1 MKSFIRDNDDDN
13 LRINVDEIASYKNFV
28 KNPELIK
35 DKILAIVKND
45 ELMFYAISPSLIK
58 NLFKGNVNT
67 PNSQESDQKKKNIS
81 SQMS

>member
-1 MKSFIRDNDDDN
+1 MKSFNRENNHDN

-35 DKILAIVKND
+35 DKILAIVNND
-45 ELMFYAISPSLIK
+45 ELIFYAISPSAIK
-58 NLFKGNVNT
+58 TLFKGNLNT
-67 PNSQESDQKKKNIS
+67 PNNKESDQKKNIS

>member
-35 DKILAIVKND
+35 DKILAIVNND
-45 ELMFYAISPSLIK
+45 ELIFYAISPSAIK
-58 NLFKGNVNT
+58 TLFKGNLNT
-67 PNSQESDQKKKNIS
+67 PNNKESDQKKKT
-81 SQMS
+81 